1 MSAQGGPVAG
11 GSVRGVS
18 WAVPAPMLV
27 DPSASLAAMRSPHPP
42 SPADRNGDGS
52 VASCSNRAS
61 MLGPSENSLA
71 KSMSGDGVD
80 GQVRTL
86 RGRVSWRTELFQ
98 EVLGRMRKWTPFH
111 AQQARHHDVAIEIV
125 KGASA
130 HELNEMI
137 LYIDCVRFW
146 NYCHK
151 PTFDLLRTRLVDL
164 GIPARAALLRGLIKV
179 KHTLQQWWCAWV
191 RDLILETQGED
202 LTLLKN
208 MVDSG
213 GDYHNLNKLLF
224 KDMRLLPQTV
234 ALRKTILKH
243 IQREGLQTRQA
254 RRHHS
259 FQARPRVKIVSDIDD
274 TLWSSGGHYPAGVD
288 TRLPKRVLYPGVL
301 ALFREMINDA
311 NSWQHNT
318 RVDNL
323 LHKCRTPCP
332 RCDPVSSPDLRP
344 LMHSTNITPSTT
356 LSEPAECE
364 PGPGSAPAGTARL
377 SPSPSPRASSVP
389 LFGPGATPLRRQA
402 SSPIIDHHGAAPAP
416 DLQGGTAWCRVPG
429 FFQRHPAQ
437 YTDTLETVRKKIAH
451 SMMRPERSV
460 GQVHVDF
467 HEMDQNF
474 NTDCSLLFLSARPG
488 ISRTRGMLERV
499 VYSRFKELY
508 RTNQLFTMP
517 TLLPGSLMAGLKAI
531 SIQLRESFRSRRP
544 MSLITSAWIPVGFQK
559 MIALRNFAAIY
570 PEYDYVFFGDN
581 GQADAYVCDRLMWEP
596 PLEHTTS
603 VDLDLDPGAAPTL
616 PLCRSSLTQSSILV
630 AFIHQVHAHDDVVP
644 LRSETFETR
653 ESCSI
658 CSRRM
663 SKFETYIGA
672 AVQAVD
678 QGLLSLRGLHVV
690 AQEASEDFYRL
701 LGASLVRGAIDK
713 WRRLKADNLRD
724 ALNRDILAANG
735 LLPLDMQLPALMEVS
750 EWRAALQP
758 STSTPRRMARRADSM
773 HSPILV
779 HEKQVSSVI

>member
-1 MSAQGGPVAG
+1 MSAQPRPVAG

-27 DPSASLAAMRSPHPP
+27 DPYAHCAGACRGGRSYFRRCSAGCASGPLSTRS
-42 SPADRNGDGS
+42 
-52 VASCSNRAS
+52 
-61 MLGPSENSLA
+61 
-71 KSMSGDGVD
+71 K
-80 GQVRTL
+80 
-86 RGRVSWRTELFQ
+86 
-98 EVLGRMRKWTPFH
+98 
-111 AQQARHHDVAIEIV
+111 ARHHDVAIEIV

-377 SPSPSPRASSVP
+377 SPSPSSRASSVP

-402 SSPIIDHHGAAPAP
+402 SSPIIDHHGTALLFLSGHPKGSHTLRRPGVPALQWRAPKAPPPAP

-735 LLPLDMQLPALMEVS
+735 LLPLDMQLPALMDVS